1 MNKITFTPA
10 FPELKN
16 VVPLP
21 EPATKNVPNWYKEQP
36 AKIDNEIQNGV
47 MKLTVKKCQSF
58 FDAMAIGYTLK
69 MPVDIYVDTTDGK
82 QEFQIPKDLDAH
94 KAKIISFHSKEQV
107 SHLPIDTDIYIDH
120 IFRVHPNWMASTP
133 KGYSCF
139 FISPI
144 HSAISPLKAVE
155 AIIDTDNFWSDG
167 HLSFFVKKNFKGILK
182 QGTPLIQ
189 VFPFKR
195 DDWEMSI
202 NKEVNSEEISE
213 QRIMLRST
221 FENGYKMKYW
231 VKKLFK

>member
-47 MKLTVKKCQSF
+47 MKLTVKKCQ
-58 FDAMAIGYTLK
+58 
-69 MPVDIYVDTTDGK
+69 
-82 QEFQIPKDLDAH
+82 
-94 KAKIISFHSKEQV
+94 
-107 SHLPIDTDIYIDH
+107 
-120 IFRVHPNWMASTP
+120 
-133 KGYSCF
+133 
-139 FISPI
+139 
-144 HSAISPLKAVE
+144 
-155 AIIDTDNFWSDG
+155 
-167 HLSFFVKKNFKGILK
+167 SFFVKKNFKGILK